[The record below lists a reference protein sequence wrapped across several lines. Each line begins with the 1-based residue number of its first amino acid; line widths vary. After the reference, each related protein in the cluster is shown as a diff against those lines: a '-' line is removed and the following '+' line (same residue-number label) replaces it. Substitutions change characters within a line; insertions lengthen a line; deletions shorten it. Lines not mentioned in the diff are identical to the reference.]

1 MTPHRLLNLAL
12 AAAIAV
18 VLSTSYLLDG
28 QPNELDAIQATA
40 ASVADAQ
47 NAARA
52 TARHTRTAQVQ
63 P

>member
-1 MTPHRLLNLAL
+1 
-12 AAAIAV
+12 V